1 MTSNYQVR
9 MSCRSYRLLF
19 ENPNLGKKVCE
30 RSQVR
35 GTRHE
40 KVDRQQKTYRD
51 RPTVI
56 AKELEGSIRRI
67 YALFDKATL
76 RAQRKSRLL
85 VSLFVIA
92 FVTWLSAILY
102 ISLEFA

>member
-1 MTSNYQVR
+1 

-19 ENPNLGKKVCE
+19 EDPKLGKKVCE

-35 GTRHE
+35 KRHE
-40 KVDRQQKTYRD
+40 ETYRD

-56 AKELEGSIRRI
+56 VKKLEGRIRRI

-85 VSLFVIA
+85 VSLLVIA
-92 FVTWLSAILY
+92 FVTWLSA
-102 ISLEFA
+102 SLIMTDQ